1 MDTCQVSVDKPNIYI
16 YPNQKVE
23 LDVYLN
29 FPKGGSIVQSIPQY
43 KDGWNVTVDTSGL
56 IDNEYH
62 YLFYECRV
70 PNYFQKEKGWIIK
83 QENLEDFFRQ
93 NLSLTGFINNE
104 IDDFIDYWIPR
115 LNYASEYIIYPQYI
129 NNISPLIELYLSETP
144 ESLLRLFYLIEE
156 NTKGISMI
164 EKPVIPEFERRGFTV
179 AEWGVIIY

>member
-70 PNYFQKEKGWIIK
+70 PNYFQKEKG
-83 QENLEDFFRQ
+83 
-93 NLSLTGFINNE
+93 
-104 IDDFIDYWIPR
+104 
-115 LNYASEYIIYPQYI
+115 
-129 NNISPLIELYLSETP
+129 
-144 ESLLRLFYLIEE
+144 
-156 NTKGISMI
+156 
-164 EKPVIPEFERRGFTV
+164 
-179 AEWGVIIY
+179 